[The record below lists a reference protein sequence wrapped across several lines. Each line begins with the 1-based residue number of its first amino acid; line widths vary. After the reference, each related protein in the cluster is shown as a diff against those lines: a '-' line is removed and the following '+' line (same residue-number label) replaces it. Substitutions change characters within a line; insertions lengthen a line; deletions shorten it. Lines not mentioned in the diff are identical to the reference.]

1 MLKNDH
7 RDQKRIVIQACWSS
21 FRIFHSY
28 NAIIDPMID
37 CLALVSKPIAV
48 KAAKYQVAD
57 IIPLAGWKNGV
68 VIFTELRADGQ
79 EREDVPMLIAD
90 LGVQCDIVLG
100 RRWLEESH
108 MQLDCNMGLEP
119 PSSVSLSCD
128 RIEQVSLGDQEP
140 IGQKSHENMT
150 ASPEVY
156 DEDLSARQ
164 GEIDYPLD
172 ELNEEDACQSR
183 IEITGDRCSQP
194 LVRLPGRDDVQL
206 YRLDDNFVAGIPE
219 APVVTSRENW
229 IVTDE
234 DMVIFRPLVQ
244 LPGCRR
250 REEFGENTLSL
261 HAEEVLRHQCQDAKN
276 ICQKDTLSLS
286 SSFLSPLSPLL
297 EEANEKWPCHH
308 FLGLDPAQEASLVV
322 EAWNE
327 MLNSCYNDSISSE
340 KDGLTRP
347 SGHRHEVETENY
359 CWSEA
364 VNGDLK
370 AYERGP
376 DRPPDEL
383 NNKDSYRS
391 RIPIMDDQC
400 FRPRVRLSW
409 INGHRFSRWDNDNHF
424 SEVPRLLMTTSK
436 DLMMDEDIASGPT
449 VRLLG
454 YRQQDDRKDSCR
466 RDTGQA
472 IITRTLPPEAS
483 EDSNQRDDPI
493 AVTSV
498 LETCREEANGQKSRE
513 GVPPYVYKTVDG

>member
-1 MLKNDH
+1 MARGKKSSALGRNEFLFSGRKHQVAIPETNLCVLKNDH

-68 VIFTELRADGQ
+68 VIFTELRVDGQ

-108 MQLDCNMGLEP
+108 MQLDCNVGLEP

-128 RIEQVSLGDQEP
+128 QIEQVSLGDQEP

-156 DEDLSARQ
+156 DEDLSALQ

-172 ELNEEDACQSR
+172 KLNEEDACQSR

-206 YRLDDNFVAGIPE
+206 YRPDDNFVARIPE
-219 APVVTSRENW
+219 APVVTSRENG

-234 DMVIFRPLVQ
+234 DLVIFQPLVQ

-261 HAEEVLRHQCQDAKN
+261 HAEEVLRQDAKN

-286 SSFLSPLSPLL
+286 PSLLSPLSPLL
-297 EEANEKWPCHH
+297 EEANEKWSCHH
-308 FLGLDPAQEASLVV
+308 FLGLDPAQQASLVV

-327 MLNSCYNDSISSE
+327 MLNSCYNDSISSD
-340 KDGLTRP
+340 KDSLTRP
-347 SGHRHEVETENY
+347 SGHRHEAEVGNY
-359 CWSEA
+359 WWSEA
-364 VNGDLK
+364 INGDLQ
-370 AYERGP
+370 AYERSP

-383 NNKDSYRS
+383 NNKDLYRS

-436 DLMMDEDIASGPT
+436 GFMMEKDIASGPM
-449 VRLLG
+449 V
-454 YRQQDDRKDSCR
+454 
-466 RDTGQA
+466 
-472 IITRTLPPEAS
+472 
-483 EDSNQRDDPI
+483 
-493 AVTSV
+493 
-498 LETCREEANGQKSRE
+498 
-513 GVPPYVYKTVDG
+513 

>member
-1 MLKNDH
+1 MARGKKSSTLGRNEFLFSGRKHQVAIPETNLCVLKNDH

-68 VIFTELRADGQ
+68 VIFTELRVDGQ

-108 MQLDCNMGLEP
+108 MQLDCNVGLEP
-119 PSSVSLSCD
+119 LSSVSLSCD

-156 DEDLSARQ
+156 DEDLSALQ

-183 IEITGDRCSQP
+183 IEITGDPYSQP
-194 LVRLPGRDDVQL
+194 LVRLPGRDNVQL
-206 YRLDDNFVAGIPE
+206 YRPDDNFVDRIPE

-234 DMVIFRPLVQ
+234 NMVIFRPLVQ

-250 REEFGENTLSL
+250 REESGENTLSF
-261 HAEEVLRHQCQDAKN
+261 V
-276 ICQKDTLSLS
+276 
-286 SSFLSPLSPLL
+286 
-297 EEANEKWPCHH
+297 
-308 FLGLDPAQEASLVV
+308 
-322 EAWNE
+322 
-327 MLNSCYNDSISSE
+327 
-340 KDGLTRP
+340 
-347 SGHRHEVETENY
+347 
-359 CWSEA
+359 
-364 VNGDLK
+364 
-370 AYERGP
+370 
-376 DRPPDEL
+376 
-383 NNKDSYRS
+383 
-391 RIPIMDDQC
+391 
-400 FRPRVRLSW
+400 
-409 INGHRFSRWDNDNHF
+409 
-424 SEVPRLLMTTSK
+424 
-436 DLMMDEDIASGPT
+436 
-449 VRLLG
+449 
-454 YRQQDDRKDSCR
+454 
-466 RDTGQA
+466 
-472 IITRTLPPEAS
+472 
-483 EDSNQRDDPI
+483 
-493 AVTSV
+493 
-498 LETCREEANGQKSRE
+498 
-513 GVPPYVYKTVDG
+513 